1 MGGGFG
7 GRPFLKGKI
16 MNNIFSMDNVVFR
29 TIGKITDL
37 VWVNIL
43 TLIFCIPV
51 ITAGASL
58 TAMYAVLLK
67 MSRDEEGGLTKTF
80 WRSFRENIK
89 SSTVVWIV
97 AMVVGFIYAVNLNLM
112 RQGIMSEFGI
122 MEKAVAILIL
132 GILLF
137 GVMLLLYI
145 FPLLARYDNGLKNT
159 VINAFKLMIAFFP
172 RSVCMVIICLFPIAL
187 MCLSNYFFFL
197 WILYG
202 FSFPGYVCCMLLTRI
217 FEKVE
222 GAGEDEQ

>member
-1 MGGGFG
+1 
-7 GRPFLKGKI
+7 

-43 TLIFCIPV
+43 TVIFCLPV
-51 ITAGASL
+51 VTAGASL

-67 MSRDEEGGLTKTF
+67 MSKDEEGGLTKTF
-80 WRSFRENIK
+80 WRSFKGNIK
-89 SSTVVWIV
+89 DASIVWIV
-97 AMVVGFIYAVNLNLM
+97 TILIGFVYAVNLNLM
-112 RQGIMSEFGI
+112 RQGVMSSFGI
-122 MEKAVAILIL
+122 MEKVVIVVIL

-145 FPLLARYDNGLKNT
+145 FPLMARYDNRLKNT
-159 VINAFKLMIAFFP
+159 VINALKLMIAFFP
-172 RSVCMVIICLFPIAL
+172 RSVCMVIIWMFPIAL
-187 MCLSNYFFFL
+187 MCLSDYLFFL

-222 GAGEDEQ
+222 EAGQDEQ